1 MSNLYLV
8 LLILSLFV
16 ASYIPRVIPMLYFS
30 QRKVPEW
37 FSEWMKFVPISL
49 FAALVFKDV
58 FISHE
63 HFEIGGNIRILAML
77 LVAGVAYKTR
87 SMAWSVIAGLA
98 AVFLLSLV

>member
-1 MSNLYLV
+1 MSDRYLL
-8 LLILSLFV
+8 LLILSLFA

-30 QRKVPEW
+30 QRRVPEW
-37 FSEWMKFVPISL
+37 FTEWMKFVPISL

-63 HFEIGGNIRILAML
+63 HFEIGGNIRVVAMF

-87 SMAWSVIAGLA
+87 SMAWSVITGLA
-98 AVFLLSLV
+98 AVFLLSLL

>member
-1 MSNLYLV
+1 MSNFYLL

-58 FISHE
+58 FISHA
-63 HFEIGGNIRILAML
+63 HFEIGEIFGF
-77 LVAGVAYKTR
+77 
-87 SMAWSVIAGLA
+87 WQC
-98 AVFLLSLV
+98 F